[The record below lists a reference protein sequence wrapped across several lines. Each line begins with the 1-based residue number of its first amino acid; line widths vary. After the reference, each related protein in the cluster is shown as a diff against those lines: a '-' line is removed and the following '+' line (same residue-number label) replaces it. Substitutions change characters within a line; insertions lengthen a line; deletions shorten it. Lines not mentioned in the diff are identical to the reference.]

1 MKIEEYLK
9 TLPQSIMTGEDV
21 ELRDDTLR
29 EILEFASVGK
39 DDIFY
44 HLGCGNG
51 KSLVLALERFG
62 VKKAVGIDNNEQK
75 IKTAKA
81 TLEQK
86 KLDRWT
92 LKCEDILQSDISD
105 ATVILFWFSDEKILE
120 NIFQKFLQ
128 LEQGCRIITIWGPLP
143 GCLPDKVDFPYI
155 LNVVPFKKAND
166 LKDQVLAIF
175 GSDCIDFIN
184 AWEFAERYIKAIGSN
199 EAENDRFVTILQTLV
214 IWINAKNLGIACGD
228 DIPLPVRNY
237 IDILK
242 TFFNIEVEHLLQ
254 KSS

>member
-1 MKIEEYLK
+1 M
-9 TLPQSIMTGEDV
+9 SGEDV
-21 ELRDDTLR
+21 ELRNDTLR
-29 EILEFASVGK
+29 EIFEFASVGK
-39 DDIFY
+39 EDIFY

-51 KSLVLALERFG
+51 NGLVLALETFG

-75 IKTAKA
+75 IITAKA
-81 TLEQK
+81 TLEKK
-86 KLDRWT
+86 KLDGWS

-105 ATVILFWFSDEKILE
+105 ATVILFWFSDEHILE
-120 NIFQKFLQ
+120 NMVQKFSQ
-128 LEQGCRIITIWGPLP
+128 LKHGCRIITIWGPLP
-143 GCLPDKVDFPYI
+143 GCLPSKVDFPYI
-155 LNVVPFKKAND
+155 LNVIPFKKAND

-184 AWEFAERYIKAIGSN
+184 AWEFAERYIKAIGTK

-228 DIPLPVRNY
+228 DIPPPIRNY
-237 IDILK
+237 MDILK

-254 KSS
+254 KPS